1 MQKKRYEITKEDY
14 MKNIKKTSGEINTF
28 ILNNLPKEI
37 VCGYGYYGGRLLE
50 IDGKFYIEATCG
62 DSC

>member
-1 MQKKRYEITKEDY
+1 MQKRLFQITKEDY
-14 MKNIKKTSGEINTF
+14 IANVRKTSGEIGTY
-28 ILNNLPKEI
+28 IINNLPREI
-37 VCGYGYYGGRLLE
+37 ICGYGYYGGRLLE